1 MDAFLHVHLH
11 VPWRR
16 ELRFT
21 DPADDLRPDLF
32 KDCLAHEETYMA
44 TRDDGRTQVARLGTD
59 QTLGREQLRRCHQL
73 VIACGQQKDRRLDF
87 RKLNLLSQSNEAAS
101 CEFVALVELFHH
113 FEEESTR
120 EVDGPGIP
128 VPELCFEL
136 G

>member
-1 MDAFLHVHLH
+1 
-11 VPWRR
+11 
-16 ELRFT
+16 
-21 DPADDLRPDLF
+21 
-32 KDCLAHEETYMA
+32 MA

-128 VPELCFEL
+128 VPELCFEPAEA
-136 G
+136 GRTDRFAGFASSVSTNSVPQNFITFRPGTTSSPIRTSS